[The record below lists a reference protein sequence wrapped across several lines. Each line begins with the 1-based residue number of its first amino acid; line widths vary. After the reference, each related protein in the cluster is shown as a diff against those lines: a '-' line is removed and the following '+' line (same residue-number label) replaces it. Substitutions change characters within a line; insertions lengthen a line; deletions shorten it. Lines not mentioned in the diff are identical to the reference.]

1 MPGKKVQIMSEKT
14 DNLHKEVSEAEEIDN
29 LADNLRRNGL
39 SGSVAES
46 VELAKKIISRQ
57 HMMYGYI
64 SAKKPEVQNETK
76 ADERVDERFKKPD
89 YNVAEEEGTTLKD
102 LIKETEGD
110 KEPDFSFM
118 PQKAEPVNPD
128 EKAISRPENPPSPE
142 KTPDEALLSSPE
154 NSSLEKSLM
163 RKRRRKT
170 LLSCRNQKHNNC

>member
-118 PQKAEPVNPD
+118 PQKAEPVKPD
-128 EKAISRPENPPSPE
+128 EKAIARPENPSSPE
-142 KTPDEALLSSPE
+142 KTPDEAPLSSPE
-154 NSSLEKSLM
+154 NSSLEKKPDEKKEEKITSELQES
-163 RKRRRKT
+163 KA
-170 LLSCRNQKHNNC
+170 Q